1 MYQERRREWR
11 DGSIDSMP
19 SNMGGGG
26 GIPSNMGG
34 RGGMFCISGDW
45 KLMDVLGIDGNIE
58 DIGLCG
64 IP

>member
-11 DGSIDSMP
+11 DGSIDSIP

-26 GIPSNMGG
+26 G
-34 RGGMFCISGDW
+34 MFCINGDW
-45 KLMDVLGIDGNIE
+45 KLMGVLGIDGNIE

-64 IP
+64 SP